1 MRMGD
6 GMVKSW
12 AVRDPSERMR
22 SRSPSLR
29 SSWVNL
35 ASFFF
40 GVFACC
46 FPNSFIPSFWGGIY
60 TRAGVYSLSVRP

>member
-1 MRMGD
+1 MGWYGQILGGPRPVGED
-6 GMVKSW
+6 AQSISVLAFIVG
-12 AVRDPSERMR
+12 
-22 SRSPSLR
+22 
-29 SSWVNL
+29 NL

-46 FPNSFIPSFWGGIY
+46 FPNCFIPSFWGGIY